1 MAEEVALFPSMPAP
15 PLALLRC
22 RWRHP
27 HRARA
32 APPWNL
38 PVLVRASGGTH
49 GDTIFGENDTSA
61 RLASELLAQVAPSRS
76 ISLGTSF
83 PRLNTIGS
91 DRHTRGGGGGS
102 REQNWEGWGVAPPAA
117 RARSARS
124 AQLGDDEGDHAAR
137 SASRGQEPTPSPLS
151 TRVEDRDESL

>member
-61 RLASELLAQVAPSRS
+61 RLASELLAQVAPPLYHYPCSPAR
-76 ISLGTSF
+76 IDIFEMAG
-83 PRLNTIGS
+83 RA
-91 DRHTRGGGGGS
+91 
-102 REQNWEGWGVAPPAA
+102 GVALA
-117 RARSARS
+117 RDRQNSDQATSSKVPVQGLLAR
-124 AQLGDDEGDHAAR
+124 L
-137 SASRGQEPTPSPLS
+137 
-151 TRVEDRDESL
+151 

>member
-61 RLASELLAQVAPSRS
+61 RLASELLAQVAP
-76 ISLGTSF
+76 
-83 PRLNTIGS
+83 
-91 DRHTRGGGGGS
+91 
-102 REQNWEGWGVAPPAA
+102 
-117 RARSARS
+117 
-124 AQLGDDEGDHAAR
+124 
-137 SASRGQEPTPSPLS
+137 PLS
-151 TRVEDRDESL
+151 ITSAAPLALTYLNIPSQKCRTGP

>member
-61 RLASELLAQVAPSRS
+61 RLASELLAQVAPPYS
-76 ISLGTSF
+76 ITSA
-83 PRLNTIGS
+83 
-91 DRHTRGGGGGS
+91 
-102 REQNWEGWGVAPPAA
+102 APLALTYVIVKVTSCRTGP
-117 RARSARS
+117 
-124 AQLGDDEGDHAAR
+124 
-137 SASRGQEPTPSPLS
+137 
-151 TRVEDRDESL
+151 

>member
-61 RLASELLAQVAPSRS
+61 RLASELLAQVAPPLFHYLCSPARINICDCQGYS
-76 ISLGTSF
+76 ATYCTVPKPAGR
-83 PRLNTIGS
+83 PRL
-91 DRHTRGGGGGS
+91 
-102 REQNWEGWGVAPPAA
+102 PATLA
-117 RARSARS
+117 HF
-124 AQLGDDEGDHAAR
+124 QYLIKN
-137 SASRGQEPTPSPLS
+137 Q
-151 TRVEDRDESL
+151 

>member
-61 RLASELLAQVAPSRS
+61 RLASEVLAQVVPPLYHYPCSPAR
-76 ISLGTSF
+76 IDIFEMAG
-83 PRLNTIGS
+83 RA
-91 DRHTRGGGGGS
+91 
-102 REQNWEGWGVAPPAA
+102 GVALA
-117 RARSARS
+117 R
-124 AQLGDDEGDHAAR
+124 
-137 SASRGQEPTPSPLS
+137 
-151 TRVEDRDESL
+151 DRQK